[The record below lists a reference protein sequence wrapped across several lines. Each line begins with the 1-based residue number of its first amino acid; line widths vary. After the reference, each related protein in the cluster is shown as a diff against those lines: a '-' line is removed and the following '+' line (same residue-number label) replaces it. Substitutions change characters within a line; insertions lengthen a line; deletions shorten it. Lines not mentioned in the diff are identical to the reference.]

1 MGEVS
6 ASVDEDCQ
14 RKSQMKKTILHVSKY
29 YYPYLGGIE
38 TLVKSLAEGMTE
50 YRNIVVCF
58 ATDGKDSTE
67 TVNGI
72 TVYRVKVNFSIMS
85 QDVAFG
91 YHRTLKRLMEEY
103 EPQFVH
109 VHCPDPYVYPLVLRT
124 LRSDT
129 KLILHWHSDIL
140 SKGIVYQFVRP
151 FESAILKRA
160 DLIVATSPNYIHPS
174 SPIYPYKAKV
184 DVVQNGM
191 IAADF
196 DLKEGDEE
204 RIAAIRAR
212 YGNKKLLLFIGRHI
226 PYKGIGWLI
235 DIEKMVKSDCQFII
249 AGQGP
254 LTQQLKEKA
263 ESPRISFTGRLSTD
277 DLRCYTHAA
286 DIFTFTSNTKAE
298 AFGIALA
305 EAMYCRCVPV
315 VFHIEGSGV
324 NWVSVDGETGMEVP
338 MGDLKA
344 YADAIDTLLDNDQL
358 RKQYAEAAHQRVV
371 DLFTDQQAV
380 KQMERVYQKFRS

>member
-1 MGEVS
+1 
-6 ASVDEDCQ
+6 
-14 RKSQMKKTILHVSKY
+14 MKKTILHVSKY

-58 ATDGKDSTE
+58 ATDGKDSAE

-72 TVYRVKVNFSIMS
+72 TVHRVKVNFSMMS

-91 YHRTLKRLMEEY
+91 YYQTLKRLMKEY

-109 VHCPDPYVYPLVLRT
+109 VHCPDPYVYPLVLKAIHP
-124 LRSDT
+124 DT

-140 SKGIVYQFVRP
+140 SKGIVYQLVKP
-151 FESAILKRA
+151 FESAVLKRA

-174 SPIYPYKAKV
+174 SPIYPYKDKV
-184 DVVQNGM
+184 DIVQNGM
-191 IAADF
+191 ITADF

-204 RIAAIRAR
+204 RIAAIKAQ
-212 YGNKKLLLFIGRHI
+212 YGNKKLLLFVGRHI
-226 PYKGIGWLI
+226 PYKGIDWLI

-254 LTQQLKEKA
+254 LTKQLKEKTT
-263 ESPRISFTGRLSTD
+263 SPRIVFTGRLSTD
-277 DLRCYTHAA
+277 DLRCYTQAA

-315 VFHIEGSGV
+315 VFRIEGSGV

-344 YADAIDTLLDNDQL
+344 YAEAIDTLLDNDGL
-358 RKQYAEAAHQRVV
+358 REQYAEAAHQRVV
-371 DLFTDQQAV
+371 NLFTDQQAA
-380 KQMERVYQKFRS
+380 KQMEKVYQKFFK